1 MTAIITINGKEFPAP
16 QRGLE
21 FIVSTNVNSGRNANG
36 EVIGQVVGR
45 NQNKANNLVWPFLDA
60 QTWAEMLQEFDDF
73 FVIATIPDMVH
84 NTWQTIKMYPGD
96 RSAEPYW
103 IDPVTKLPTHY
114 INCKVNIIDCGE
126 LS

>member
-1 MTAIITINGKEFPAP
+1 MEAIITINGKEFPAP

>member
-1 MTAIITINGKEFPAP
+1 MAAIITINGKEFPAP

-60 QTWAEMLQEFDDF
+60 QTWSEMLQEFDDF

>member
-1 MTAIITINGKEFPAP
+1 MAAIITINGKEFPAP

-103 IDPVTKLPTHY
+103 IDPFTKLPTHY

>member
-1 MTAIITINGKEFPAP
+1 MAAIITINGKEFPAP

-60 QTWAEMLQEFDDF
+60 QTWAEILQEFDDF

>member
-1 MTAIITINGKEFPAP
+1 MAAIITINGKEFPAP

-60 QTWAEMLQEFDDF
+60 QTWAEMLQ
-73 FVIATIPDMVH
+73 
-84 NTWQTIKMYPGD
+84 
-96 RSAEPYW
+96 
-103 IDPVTKLPTHY
+103 
-114 INCKVNIIDCGE
+114 
-126 LS
+126 

>member
-1 MTAIITINGKEFPAP
+1 MAAIITINGKEFPAP

-103 IDPVTKLPTHY
+103 IDPVAKLPTHY

>member
-1 MTAIITINGKEFPAP
+1 MAAIITINGKEFPAP

>member
-1 MTAIITINGKEFPAP
+1 MAAIITINGKEFPAP

-45 NQNKANNLVWPFLDA
+45 NQNKANNLVWPYLDA